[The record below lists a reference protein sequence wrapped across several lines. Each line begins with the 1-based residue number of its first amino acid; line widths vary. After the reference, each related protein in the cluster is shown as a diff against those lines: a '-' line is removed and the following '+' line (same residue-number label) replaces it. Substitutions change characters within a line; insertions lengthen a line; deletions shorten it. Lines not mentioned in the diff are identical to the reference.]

1 MKLSKLTPILCVK
14 DLGASIGFYVDVL
27 GFACL
32 NSSDSWAS
40 LGRDDVEVM
49 LSLPNAHSPL
59 DRLQFSGS
67 FYFRTDDVEAWW
79 HRLKDSARIVYPIE
93 NFFYGMR
100 EFAIEDNNGY
110 CLQFGQEIE
119 DSAQNPPSDQ
129 A

>member
-1 MKLSKLTPILCVK
+1 MLAPKSFTQSMGV
-14 DLGASIGFYVDVL
+14 SIGFYVDIL

-49 LSLPNAHSPL
+49 LSLPNADSPL
-59 DRLQFSGS
+59 DQFTGS

-79 HRLKDSARIVYPIE
+79 HWLKDSARIVYPIE

-100 EFAIEDNNGY
+100 EFAIEDDTY
-110 CLQFGQEIE
+110 
-119 DSAQNPPSDQ
+119 
-129 A
+129 